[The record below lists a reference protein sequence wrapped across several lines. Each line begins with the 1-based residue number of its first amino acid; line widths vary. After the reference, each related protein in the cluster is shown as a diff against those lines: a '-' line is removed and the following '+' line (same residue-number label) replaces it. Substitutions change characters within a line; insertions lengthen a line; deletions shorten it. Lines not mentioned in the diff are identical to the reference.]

1 MRRRVSW
8 SSGAPCHRTSPAS
21 ARTKPRAIRIVVVL
35 PAPLEP
41 QNPNIDPGATVN
53 PTPSSTWLSPKL
65 LCSPSN
71 SSTRSSLVGC
81 CPETYR
87 RRPLAR
93 GGRLRSNRGN
103 SENIPA
109 HAPARV
115 GFEGLG
121 TAAAGCR
128 ACELWEPA
136 TQTVFGEGPET
147 ARVVMVGEQ
156 RGDEEDRKGERFV
169 APG

>member
-1 MRRRVSW
+1 M
-8 SSGAPCHRTSPAS
+8 
-21 ARTKPRAIRIVVVL
+21 RIVVVL

-87 RRPLAR
+87 RRALAP
-93 GGRLRSNRGN
+93 GGRLRSNRRMT
-103 SENIPA
+103 ENVPA
-109 HAPARV
+109 QPPSGV
-115 GFEGLG
+115 GLEGLRH
-121 TAAAGCR
+121 AAAGCR
-128 ACELWEPA
+128 ACELWERAPQA
-136 TQTVFGEGPET
+136 VFGGGRETGGIVFGGEEPGGQEARAGEPFVGP
-147 ARVVMVGEQ
+147 AGKM
-156 RGDEEDRKGERFV
+156 
-169 APG
+169 